1 MEKLTIE
8 NLSFCY
14 QKNDSKVLN
23 DLNLKLPDGTMN
35 LLFGPSGCGK
45 STLMK
50 IIAGLYPEY
59 AGHVLSGTINFNE
72 QSTENWTTRD
82 IAKHIAILFQNPTD
96 QFSMTTVKQEFIFTL
111 ENLGY
116 PRQQMDQRIQ
126 HALERLDIAHFIDRR
141 LDSLSGGELQ
151 KVSLAITLAMDCD
164 LIILDEPF
172 ACIDLKSRQQLL
184 KLLKDLQVNDGK
196 TILVS
201 DHDLMGYQDI
211 IDNLFH
217 FQAGQIVKVNDTQHI
232 FQRYQKA
239 NQSLQFS
246 LPEKSESIVDLCNL
260 QLKNGQKPLITDSSL
275 EFSNGKLIL
284 LTGEN
289 GSGKSTFFSA
299 LTKLHDYSGLI
310 EYQHKNIQKYNSR
323 KYARQIGLVFQDAQM
338 QYLKLTLQEEI
349 DLSLKHTRYQDFWTK
364 KRVKDYLQLLHLDHL
379 REYIVYQL
387 SGGQKKKLQIFEMLI
402 LGNPVLLLD
411 EPLSG
416 LDLDS
421 TKAVM
426 EMIKSIASQQSQT
439 IVMISHQLGGLNG
452 FFDYH
457 LQLADQ
463 KLSYTEV
470 LNYES
475 IS

>member
-217 FQAGQIVKVNDTQHI
+217 FQAGQIVKVNDTQRI

-260 QLKNGQKPLITDSSL
+260 QLKNGQKLLITDSSL

-289 GSGKSTFFSA
+289 GSGKSTLFSA

-379 REYIVYQL
+379 REHIVYQL